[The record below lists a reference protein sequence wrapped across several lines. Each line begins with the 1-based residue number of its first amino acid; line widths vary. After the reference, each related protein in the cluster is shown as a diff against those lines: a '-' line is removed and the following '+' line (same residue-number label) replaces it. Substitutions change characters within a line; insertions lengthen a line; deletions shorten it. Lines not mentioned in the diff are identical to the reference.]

1 MKSNKYLLKK
11 SYLYSYAVI
20 SGVSTITG
28 ILGYTIKDAFKAFS
42 WWQCSLMLIFLFFI
56 ITFSIFYILLI
67 FNKKGFSIIINGVSV
82 SIKIG
87 DIFKKDGLKVIP
99 FNERYDTIVDDV
111 VISHTSLNG
120 QMIDK
125 NAEKIEDINETIRT
139 AENTNSKFAPIMKGN
154 TLIYPLGKIIKF
166 EDCLMLAMSHF
177 DNQNRAYIN
186 INEYEGMLYNMW
198 EELRRVYAGK
208 KIVLPLIGGGITT
221 LNGTKEKDPNA
232 LLKCMLCTFRRSKF
246 QPNNGIEIVLTQK
259 TVENMDLFKIK
270 EEFKNDI

>member
-28 ILGYTIKDAFKAFS
+28 ILGYTIKDAFKALS

-56 ITFSIFYILLI
+56 ITFFIFYILLI

-111 VISHTSLNG
+111 IISHTSLNG

-154 TLIYPLGKIIKF
+154 IVIYPLGKIIKF
-166 EDCLMLAMSHF
+166 EDYLMLAMSHF
-177 DNQNRAYIN
+177 DDQNRAYIN

-221 LNGTKEKDPNA
+221 LNETKEKDPNV